1 MVQKE
6 LPSPMSYTPGCKEL
20 AGAAEEALLGSLRL
34 WIAAGG
40 PENAVRFKM
49 GGKMVDFEN
58 NS

>member
-1 MVQKE
+1 
-6 LPSPMSYTPGCKEL
+6 MSYTPGCKEL